1 MFAGCFEISV
11 SIIGKHVR
19 PIGIIRADGCV
30 LKCSRII
37 YKDQKSS
44 FNELLNKDSSVSI
57 HIRNIERFANEMF
70 ELYKGIL
77 SLTMENIFKLKTE
90 NTHKLRQ
97 VSEFSRPIVK
107 KEYHGTENILYFEP
121 KIWEIKEN

>member
-1 MFAGCFEISV
+1 M
-11 SIIGKHVR
+11 
-19 PIGIIRADGCV
+19 RAKIC
-30 LKCSRII
+30 LRII
-37 YKDQKSS
+37 YKDQKLS

-57 HIRNIERFANEMF
+57 HIRNIERFANEIF

-77 SLTMENIFKLKTE
+77 SLTMEHIFKLKTE

-107 KEYHGTENILYFEP
+107 TEYHGTENILYFEP